1 MKALK
6 ILSLVLFTLLLVTC
20 NTDDDVQ
27 PQTEQWLYA
36 HTASQGIANSSTT
49 FVMPVTD
56 DIFGFTDRPYRKI
69 KYISGDEFASSWN
82 DYDDANSFKLDP
94 PNAVL
99 TYLDGEETKELEV
112 VITDAT
118 FDNSNITYTIDNTS
132 LTNNETFD
140 DASLFVDGNGS
151 NNKIYLAS
159 NGVTIKA
166 SATAIAG
173 DTATINGVTYTV
185 VDEEMLREMIADNE
199 DVTNVVTSLV
209 TDMRDLFK
217 NNTTF
222 NQYIYTWDVS
232 KVTDMAGMFNGATA
246 FNQII
251 DFWDVSKVT
260 NMRGMFAQTNFNG
273 DISSWDVSKVTDMIG
288 MFYQATSFN
297 QNLSNWDVT
306 NVTYCA
312 AFSSGA
318 TDWTKEKPN
327 LNCNAV
333 NGVKLD
339 TNGVTVKAIAVAVAG
354 DIGYLNGV
362 TYTVVF
368 GEMLKEMI
376 AENEDV
382 TNVVTSLVTD
392 MGGMFNDNSHN
403 QDIGSWDVSNV
414 TRMDG
419 MFSGASA
426 FNQDIGSWDVSKVTN
441 MSGMFAQ
448 SNFNHDISS
457 WDVSSVTSCENFKY
471 FAPLTEENTPNFTNC
486 NPN

>member
-6 ILSLVLFTLLLVTC
+6 ILSLVLFTLLMVTC

-69 KYISGDEFASSWN
+69 KYISGDEFASYWN

-173 DTATINGVTYTV
+173 DTATINGDLYTV
-185 VDEEMLREMIADNE
+185 VDKSTLSSMINSGDNL
-199 DVTNVVTSLV
+199 TNVITSLV
-209 TDMRDLFK
+209 TDMSDLFK

-222 NQYIYTWDVS
+222 NQ
-232 KVTDMAGMFNGATA
+232 
-246 FNQII
+246 
-251 DFWDVSKVT
+251 
-260 NMRGMFAQTNFNG
+260 
-273 DISSWDVSKVTDMIG
+273 DIST
-288 MFYQATSFN
+288 
-297 QNLSNWDVT
+297 
-306 NVTYCA
+306 
-312 AFSSGA
+312 
-318 TDWTKEKPN
+318 
-327 LNCNAV
+327 
-333 NGVKLD
+333 
-339 TNGVTVKAIAVAVAG
+339 
-354 DIGYLNGV
+354 
-362 TYTVVF
+362 
-368 GEMLKEMI
+368 
-376 AENEDV
+376 
-382 TNVVTSLVTD
+382 
-392 MGGMFNDNSHN
+392 
-403 QDIGSWDVSNV
+403 WDVSNV
-414 TRMDG
+414 TDMG
-419 MFSGASA
+419 YMFFNATA
-426 FNQDIGSWDVSKVTN
+426 FNQ
-441 MSGMFAQ
+441 
-448 SNFNHDISS
+448 DISS
-457 WDVSSVTSCENFKY
+457 WDVSSVTDMSGM
-471 FAPLTEENTPNFTNC
+471 FASTSFNQDLSSWDVSNVT
-486 NPN
+486 